1 MPNTNTC
8 NLSGVYVRYHDTAT
22 YGGVSEDSITDN
34 VPFDVCL
41 GLEAGKNLFNMP
53 AAYNLHVALNDL
65 SNSSTTVYTTDL
77 AGTLGDA
84 GWTTLDFVSAFAVPP
99 ASITPALDGH
109 AFQVVGVMSVGKG
122 DPIVEAKLSEIF
134 IITQP

>member
-34 VPFDVCL
+34 VPFDICL

-122 DPIVEAKLSEIF
+122 DPIVEAKLSEVF
-134 IITQP
+134 IITQA